1 MPTEDQYDQ
10 DVMIASLQDV
20 PDAATLASAIA
31 NALAAKVNMSFASTS
46 ARAATLTSP
55 VEGMEVWLRD
65 VNQKWIY
72 DGTAWRQMTIGVTDT
87 VSDQQSSSYDV
98 LSTSYTT
105 TASSGTYAHCQVVF
119 TAPVTGKVEIKTSAR
134 MINETSTSGC
144 LVAPQTRS
152 GGTPG
157 SGSIIEDASDGLG
170 PSNYGNTF
178 SRHGVSHLLTG
189 LTPGSVYNTRLLHRT
204 SVTAATAT
212 FALRELIVSPAS

>member
-1 MPTEDQYDQ
+1 MPVEDQYDQ

-31 NALAAKVNMSFASTS
+31 NALAAKSNMTFASAS

-72 DGTAWRQMTIGVTDT
+72 DGAAWQRAPLGVTDT

-105 TASSGTYAHCQVVF
+105 TASSGTYAHCQVIF
-119 TAPVTGKVEIKTSAR
+119 TAPVTGRVEIKTSAR
-134 MINETSTSGC
+134 MINDSATAGC
-144 LVAPQTRS
+144 LIAPETRA

-157 SGSIIEDASDGLG
+157 SGSIVEAAADGLG
-170 PSNYGNTF
+170 PSNYGSTF
-178 SRHGVSHLLTG
+178 SRQGVSHLLTG
-189 LTPGSVYNTRLLHRT
+189 LTPGSVYNTRLLHKT
-204 SVTAATAT
+204 SQSAQTAT

>member
-10 DVMIASLQDV
+10 DVMAASLQDV
-20 PDAATLASAIA
+20 PDAGTLASALA
-31 NALAAKVNMSFASTS
+31 NALAAKVNMSFASAS

-65 VNQKWIY
+65 VNQKYVY
-72 DGTAWRQMTIGVTDT
+72 DGTAWRQVPLGVTDS

-105 TASSGTYAHCQVVF
+105 TASAGTYAHCQVVF
-119 TAPVTGKVEIKTSAR
+119 TAPVTGRVEIKTSAR
-134 MINETSTSGC
+134 MINETASNGC
-144 LVAPQTRS
+144 LIAPQTRT
-152 GGTPG
+152 GNTPG

-178 SRHGVSHLLTG
+178 SRHGVSHLLVG
-189 LTPGSVYNTRLLHRT
+189 LTPGSTYNTRLLHKT
-204 SVTAATAT
+204 SFSGATAT
-212 FALRELIVSPAS
+212 FALRELIVSPAP